1 MGLDMRSKKYQYG
14 IEGLMLSKVITDGSK
29 VVAYEVYANDYGIGV
44 SEYNLDKGVWMS
56 KILDYNN
63 TIIVSRLGLEHT
75 LMSTT
80 GNNGMLDIEGR
91 YLVFDNEG
99 KYPRLGTWSRDGKV
113 GNITKLPRYDVGVL
127 VSRGL
132 ITREYYRML
141 MGISNYREK
150 FYDEARMYL
159 QGRKRG

>member
-29 VVAYEVYANDYGIGV
+29 VVAYEVYANGYGIGV
-44 SEYNLDKGVWMS
+44 SEYNLDKEVWMS

-63 TIIVSRLGLEHT
+63 TIIVSRFGLEHT

-91 YLVFDNEG
+91 YLVFDYEG
-99 KYPRLGTWSRDGKV
+99 KYPRLGTWSKDGKV
-113 GNITKLPRYDVGVL
+113 GNITKLPRFSASTL
-127 VSRGL
+127 VSKGMISRS
-132 ITREYYRML
+132 YYRML
-141 MGISNYREK
+141 LDISNYREK
-150 FYDEARMYL
+150 FYDEASMYA
-159 QGRKRG
+159 QDRRKG